1 MCVVEE
7 MADNLFRI
15 EVPLPDNPLRY
26 LNAYLVRRSETQPGW
41 RGRSLLVDSG
51 FNRPECRDP
60 LLEALKR
67 LGVSLDTLDFFVTH
81 LHSDHCGLTR
91 DLLDMAGPDAWAF
104 ASAGDGVYM
113 NKFTRQSFRL
123 RGRFD
128 EMLAWGMPPELVTY
142 MTTEHPGVSFA
153 MSRVCPFT
161 PVEEGDVLDY
171 GGHALRVLRMPG
183 HTPDLL
189 CLYDREQRILLSS
202 DHILGDITPNITPW
216 PGVRDSLGGYLRSL
230 DKAAQLDVAL
240 CLPGHRRVV
249 ADYRNRVAALQRH
262 HAARLDEVVDILDRI
277 GEGSAF
283 DVASRMAWSIR
294 AKSWED
300 FPTPQKHFACS
311 EAQAHLVHLQ
321 CLGRVKCREHQ
332 GIIQYSRGVVP
343 PQEDV
348 P

>member
-26 LNAYLVRRSETQPGW
+26 LNAYLVRRSGAQPGG
-41 RGRSLLVDSG
+41 RGRSLLVDNG
-51 FNRPECRDP
+51 FNRAECRDP

-67 LGVSLDTLDFFVTH
+67 LGVGLDTLDFFVTH
-81 LHSDHCGLTR
+81 LHSDHCGLTC
-91 DLLDMAGPDAWAF
+91 DLLDMAGRDAWAF

-113 NKFTRQSFRL
+113 NKFTLQSFRL

-128 EMLAWGMPPELVTY
+128 GMLAWGMPPDLVAY
-142 MTTEHPGVSFA
+142 MTTGHPGVNFA
-153 MSRVCPFT
+153 MSRACPFT
-161 PVEEGDVLDY
+161 PVEEGDVLEY
-171 GGHALRVLRMPG
+171 GGYAFHVLPMPG

-189 CLYDREQRILLSS
+189 CLYDPERRILLSS

-216 PGVRDSLGGYLRSL
+216 SWVRDSLGEYLHSL

-249 ADYRNRVAALQRH
+249 ADYRSRVSALQQH

-311 EAQAHLVHLQ
+311 EAQAHLVHLES
-321 CLGRVKCREHQ
+321 LGRVNSREYQ
-332 GIIQYSRGVVP
+332 GIIQYSRGATP
-343 PQEDV
+343 PREDR